1 MTTAQKTSPDRKQQ
15 VIAAAVRV
23 FVAKGIQNTSMNE
36 IILASGLS
44 KGGVYHYFESKD
56 DLVLGVL
63 DVFLEIQ
70 RDALKL
76 ALAQEAP
83 TRDRLETIVKAIAN
97 SDYVHTQSHYSDV
110 RMSLDM
116 LTLAL
121 DKPVFMTRMQ
131 QGYEELMGLLCPIIE
146 NGVQQGEFKADTN
159 VRKVAMTI
167 SAIFDGLRLQQPL
180 DKLNF
185 DWAEIGLEAVNQL
198 LDGISV
204 PHTN

>member
-36 IILASGLS
+36 IIQASGLS

-70 RDALKL
+70 RDALQL

>member
-70 RDALKL
+70 RDALQL

>member
-36 IILASGLS
+36 IIQASGLS

-70 RDALKL
+70 RDALQL

-146 NGVQQGEFKADTN
+146 NGVLQGEFKADTN